1 MSGCAGVFASCKDTF
16 SKKEVDCCN
25 KILEMVKKV
34 DKLDFKLRKAK
45 LDINFLRKFENNN
58 NIPNFL
64 CF

>member
-1 MSGCAGVFASCKDTF
+1 
-16 SKKEVDCCN
+16 
-25 KILEMVKKV
+25 MVKKV

-45 LDINFLRKFENNN
+45 LDINFLRKFENND